1 MLSFRNRRSCQIFN
15 TVNLY
20 IIIKQLYCRYLNTLL
35 HITMLCFVIY
45 IVKLKFKEII
55 LHQSYILML
64 RLIVEDLKMHYNKFN
79 KQSNKQW
86 VIHVVVTVR

>member
-1 MLSFRNRRSCQIFN
+1 MSSFRNRRSCQISD

-20 IIIKQLYCRYLNTLL
+20 TIVRQLYCRYLNTLL
-35 HITMLCFVIY
+35 HIMMLCFIIH

-64 RLIVEDLKMHYNKFN
+64 KLIVEGLKMHYNKLN
-79 KQSNKQW
+79 KQSDKQ
-86 VIHVVVTVR
+86 